1 MGSYFRKTKYKFE
14 PTYYTVYL
22 SKTDQVVASGYAEEC
37 AEQLKMSSHSF
48 YSMISRVKSGANHKY
63 EVDISKR

>member
-1 MGSYFRKTKYKFE
+1 MGSYFRNTKYKCE

-22 SKTDQVVASGYAEEC
+22 SETDEVVASGYAEEC
-37 AEQLKMSSHSF
+37 AEQLKMTPHSF
-48 YSMISRVKSGANHKY
+48 YSMISRVKSGANRKY